1 MSKSDFISETS
12 ILLPTRAA
20 SSGATVNK
28 TEYLV
33 VDGMTSYIYV
43 FSFCGE
49 FKGAIPVLR
58 PYKKIVYCMDTDT
71 YFALGNG
78 CGNVIYTLNCRLE
91 ETDRINTD
99 CSSLLLDISISE
111 IKEASPVYCGNSLM
125 LTTPHSIEEYTKG
138 GKRLNSIAVCD
149 SSTFYSSFVKT
160 SAVTAESFL
169 KGSYTYLRL
178 TENCDEQTLIIPP
191 CVTLKNL
198 FSTDG
203 GGIYG
208 FFSKN
213 YANNYIVPIYE
224 NDSVNLS
231 FFNSLNKSNK
241 L

>member
-1 MSKSDFISETS
+1 MNTSDFISETS

-78 CGNVIYTLNCRLE
+78 CGNVIYILNCRLE
-91 ETDRINTD
+91 ETDRISTD
-99 CSSLLLDISISE
+99 CSSVFLDVSISKSQE
-111 IKEASPVYCGNSLM
+111 TSTTYCGNSLI
-125 LTTPHSIEEYTKG
+125 LTSPHSIEEYTKG
-138 GKRLNSIAVCD
+138 GKRLNSISICD
-149 SSTFYSSFVKT
+149 CSTFYSSFVKT
-160 SAVTAESFL
+160 PVISAESFS
-169 KGSYTYLRL
+169 KGSYTYLHL
-178 TENCDEQTLIIPP
+178 TENCDEQTIIIPP
-191 CVTLKNL
+191 CITLKNL

-208 FFSKN
+208 FFGKN

-224 NDSVNLS
+224 NESVNLS
-231 FFNSLNKSNK
+231 FFNALNKSNK
-241 L
+241 F